1 MFKLDM
7 YWVVGIFVQFCVYDF
22 LKNKTNHYSIL
33 DECRFSEYSN
43 LTQIPFIFHNYS
55 TLKSWAQYS
64 LIYTWQPKTSRE
76 DTRQHSI
83 N

>member
-1 MFKLDM
+1 M
-7 YWVVGIFVQFCVYDF
+7 YWVVGICVWFCVYDF

-33 DECRFSEYSN
+33 DERRFSEYSN
-43 LTQIPFIFHNYS
+43 LTQIPFLFHKYS

-76 DTRQHSI
+76 EAHQNFI
-83 N
+83 K